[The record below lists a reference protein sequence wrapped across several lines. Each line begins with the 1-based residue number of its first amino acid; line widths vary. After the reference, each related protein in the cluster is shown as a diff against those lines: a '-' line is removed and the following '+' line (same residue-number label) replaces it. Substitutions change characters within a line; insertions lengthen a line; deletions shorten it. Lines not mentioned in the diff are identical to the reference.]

1 MQARILRSLVRS
13 AVVAASAVVGVS
25 AVHAHADW
33 HPRPHKPIVLKAQG
47 NFYVGGEKVF
57 TEYNDPLLQEVPGQV
72 APFPPGTITVN
83 EIYVDYQFP
92 LRKKFKWP
100 VAMFH
105 GGGHHGGFYQSTPDG
120 RESWQTR
127 FLRRGFNTFVVDS
140 VNRGRSGYDIRE
152 IVAVKRGEADPATIP
167 RINNYSWERAWE
179 GFRIGPTFGT
189 PYPNTQFPVPFFSKY
204 VGNLVPAFRD
214 PIETERNVA
223 AYVALLDKIGP
234 AILMPWSQ
242 SGPFVW
248 QTVLRR
254 SDKVKAVVTLEAA
267 TPTDLEANLATY
279 CKVPIL
285 MVVGDFDP
293 ERAAAAHAAEAT
305 LRAAGCTAKA
315 LVLPEVGI
323 FGNSHVFVVER
334 NNAQIADLIIKWLKR
349 NVRHHRPHHHGD
361 K

>member
-1 MQARILRSLVRS
+1 MKFRFVKPALQS
-13 AVVAASAVVGVS
+13 AIVAGAVLGVS
-25 AVHAHADW
+25 AVQANSYHH
-33 HPRPHKPIVLKAQG
+33 HHHKSHKPIVLKAQG

-57 TEYNDPLLQEVPGQV
+57 TEYNDSLVEAVPGQV
-72 APFPPGTITVN
+72 GPFPPGTITVN

-92 LRKKFKWP
+92 LFKKFRYP

-105 GGGHHGGFYQSTPDG
+105 GGGHHGGFYQSTPD
-120 RESWQTR
+120 RDESWQTR
-127 FLRRGFNTFVVDS
+127 FLRRGFNTYVVDS

-152 IVAVKRGEADPATIP
+152 IIAAKRGEGPASAIP

-179 GFRIGPTFGT
+179 GFRLGPTYGT
-189 PYPNTQFPVPFFSKY
+189 AYPTTQFPIPLFHKY
-204 VGNLVPAFRD
+204 VGNLVPAYRD
-214 PIETERNVA
+214 PIETDRNVA

-234 AILMPWSQ
+234 SILMPWSQ

-248 QTVLRR
+248 QTVLQRP
-254 SDKVKAVVTLEAA
+254 DKVKGVVTLEAA

-305 LRAAGCTAKA
+305 LTAAGCKAKA
-315 LVLPEVGI
+315 LVLPEIGI
-323 FGNSHVFVVER
+323 HGNSHVFVVEK
-334 NNAQIADLIIKWLKR
+334 NNTRIADVIIRWLKK
-349 NVRHHRPHHHGD
+349 NVR
-361 K
+361 

>member
-1 MQARILRSLVRS
+1 MKFQFLRPALKSVAIAA
-13 AVVAASAVVGVS
+13 AVVVGASAAQANGYHS
-25 AVHAHADW
+25 HHQHW
-33 HPRPHKPIVLKAQG
+33 QKPIVLKAQG
-47 NFYVGGEKVF
+47 NFYVGGETSH
-57 TEYNDPLLQEVPGQV
+57 TEFNDSLTVPVEGQV
-72 APFPPGTITVN
+72 APFPPGLVTQN

-92 LRKKFKWP
+92 LHKKFKYP

-105 GGGHHGGFYQSTPDG
+105 GGGHHGGFYQSTPDRG
-120 RESWQTR
+120 ESWQTR
-127 FLRRGFNTFVVDS
+127 FLRRGFNTYVVDS
-140 VNRGRSGYDIRE
+140 VNRGRSGYDIRA
-152 IVAVKRGEADPATIP
+152 IVAAKRGEGPASAIP
-167 RINNYSWERAWE
+167 RINMYSWERAWE
-179 GFRIGPTFGT
+179 GFRIGPTYGT
-189 PYPNTQFPVPFFSKY
+189 PYPNTQFPVSLFPKY

-248 QTVLRR
+248 QTLLQRT
-254 SDKVKAVVTLEAA
+254 DKVKAVVTLEAA
-267 TPTDLEANLATY
+267 TPTELEANLATY

-315 LVLPEVGI
+315 LVLPEIGI
-323 FGNSHVFVVER
+323 HGNSHVFVVEQ
-334 NNAQIADLIIKWLKR
+334 NNTQIADVIIRWLKH
-349 NVRHHRPHHHGD
+349 NVRHRPH
-361 K
+361 KAM